1 MDVNPNVH
9 HMVAKERAKDLMRE
23 AEAWRQ
29 YQAIR
34 HHDESRP
41 EASGVA
47 LGLKRLVRR
56 LSAAAGDEASRQRG
70 STVSSPAR

>member
-29 YQAIR
+29 YQAIGR
-34 HHDESRP
+34 HDQSRS

-56 LSAAAGDEASRQRG
+56 LSAAARHEAPRQCG
-70 STVSSPAR
+70 STVSSPVR